1 MIGARWRRPRLLVPS
16 ELEECGFG
24 VIDWRALPSPVA
36 IELLRA
42 ADRIARDGHA
52 VAFTGRPYRTGPELT
67 VDRRP
72 TMVRYLNGQ
81 LAPEAT
87 PETASQLLIAALD
100 GLVSRARHIAVVSGQ
115 PELSQQDADQ
125 AVSGW
130 QATLG
135 PGGERPTVDIYGH
148 DWTLHS

>member
-81 LAPEAT
+81 PAPEAT
-87 PETASQLLIAALD
+87 PETASQLLITALD
-100 GLVSRARHIAVVSGQ
+100 GLVSSARHIAVVSGQ

-135 PGGERPTVDIYGH
+135 LGGERPTVDIYGH

>member
-72 TMVRYLNGQ
+72 TMVRYLSSQ
-81 LAPEAT
+81 PAPQAT
-87 PETASQLLIAALD
+87 PETASQVLIAALD
-100 GLVSRARHIAVVSGQ
+100 GLASSARHIAVVSGQ
-115 PELSQQDADQ
+115 PELTQQDAAQ
-125 AVSGW
+125 AISSL
-130 QATLG
+130 QATLR
-135 PGGERPTVDIYGH
+135 PGGERPSIDVYGH

>member
-16 ELEECGFG
+16 GLEECGFG

-72 TMVRYLNGQ
+72 TMVRYLSSQ
-81 LAPEAT
+81 PAPQAT
-87 PETASQLLIAALD
+87 PESASQVLIAALE
-100 GLVSRARHIAVVSGQ
+100 GLVGSAGHIAVVSGQ
-115 PELSQQDADQ
+115 PELTQQDAAQ
-125 AVSGW
+125 AISSW
-130 QATLG
+130 QATLR
-135 PGGERPTVDIYGH
+135 PAGERPSIDVYGH

>member
-1 MIGARWRRPRLLVPS
+1 MIRAGWRRPRLLVPR

-24 VIDWRALPSPVA
+24 VIDWRALPSLVA

-72 TMVRYLNGQ
+72 TVVRYLSGQ
-81 LAPEAT
+81 PSPAPT
-87 PETASQLLIAALD
+87 LETASQLLITTLN
-100 GLVSRARHIAVVSGQ
+100 GLASSACHIAVVSGQ
-115 PELSQQDADQ
+115 PELSQQDAAE
-125 AVSGW
+125 AVSSW
-130 QATLG
+130 QATLR
-135 PGGERPTVDIYGH
+135 PGGERPSVDIYGH
-148 DWTLHS
+148 DWILHS